1 MEATK
6 LVKQLLQFP
15 PEWKINE
22 VNFKETEQ
30 DVHIHIEYKSNKG
43 VCKGTGEI
51 CSVYDYRPERAWRH
65 LDMLDYHCYL
75 HCSVPRV
82 KNSFGEVVSV
92 PLPWAEDEERHTK
105 KFEDY
110 AIKVLKATHNQT
122 KAGELLGV
130 SYEKM
135 NRVMCNSVERGLQ
148 RRQLDK
154 EDIPTINIDEKS
166 YKKGHQYATVI
177 SDSKGSRIL
186 EVGKNRTQAAT
197 EELLDKTF
205 TEQQLQKMK
214 AVCVDM
220 WDPFIAAVKKNA
232 LMLRLCTTNFMWSNI
247 SIKA

>member
-30 DVHIHIEYKSNKG
+30 EVHIYIEYKNNTG
-43 VCKGTGEI
+43 VCKKTGEI
-51 CSVYDYRPERAWRH
+51 CPVYDYRPERSWRH
-65 LDMLDYHCYL
+65 LDILEYRSYL
-75 HCSVPRV
+75 YCCVPRV
-82 KNSFGEVVSV
+82 KNSLGEVVSV

-110 AIKVLKATHNQT
+110 AIKVLQATHNQT
-122 KAGELLGV
+122 QAGKLLGV

-135 NRVMCNSVERGLQ
+135 NRVMCNSTARGLQ
-148 RRQLDK
+148 RRQLAQ
-154 EDIPTINIDEKS
+154 EEIAAINMDEKS

-186 EVGKNRTQAAT
+186 EVGKDRTQAAT

-205 TEQQLQKMK
+205 TKPQLQKMK
-214 AVCVDM
+214 AVCVDL
-220 WDPFIAAVKKNA
+220 PAGRQVCGIH
-232 LMLRLCTTNFMWSNI
+232 LLLL
-247 SIKA
+247 